1 MSKTLVCVAMASL
14 LATAV
19 SSEAADKGSSAVIYD
34 GVPTQVTP
42 SPVPSKDLW
51 ITMKDLKRA
60 TGFVIK
66 PQGVCRDELCF
77 PIPAKRKADFISR
90 RGGVSWFNLTAFAAL
105 VKQAV
110 ARDEKNG
117 VWYFGKRE
125 DERGTYLA
133 SLKAPNFTLP
143 DVNGKMHSL
152 EDYRGK
158 KVLLITWA
166 SW

>member
-1 MSKTLVCVAMASL
+1 MASL
-14 LATAV
+14 LATAA
-19 SSEAADKGSSAVIYD
+19 SSAAADKGRAAVIYD
-34 GVPTQVTP
+34 GVPTEVTVL
-42 SPVPSKDLW
+42 PVPSEDLW

-60 TGFVIK
+60 TGFVVK

-77 PIPAKRKADFISR
+77 PIPAKRKSDFISR

-105 VKQAV
+105 VKQPV
-110 ARDEKNG
+110 ARDQKNG

-125 DERGTYLA
+125 DERGTHLA
-133 SLKAPNFTLP
+133 SLKAPDFTLP
-143 DVNGKMHSL
+143 DLNGKMHSL
-152 EDYRGK
+152 ADYRGK